1 MEKGRDMYSIPG
13 TSLRDGFS
21 NIIKIKEE
29 SSKMRT
35 AANYRSSAY
44 KVVLYLGAKAAKFRL
59 RDVTP
64 EWVNGFV
71 EWLHSQHLDKPQTVD
86 FYFRN
91 VRAMCNH
98 LLLLQQMKWP
108 GGINPFKGI
117 VIKGIRLSKRAL
129 SAQEAEVLLTDSFR
143 SRLKRSHWETLDILR
158 FILYMRGMV
167 FQDVYNLRW
176 DMVSADG
183 HIQYLRSKTGCP
195 IDVAIPIEAMEMME
209 RYHRADSP
217 FVFPFLHT
225 YQRNRGTTLPE
236 ESVLRRIN
244 QQARLI
250 GEQAGLP
257 IPLTTY
263 VMRHTWATLM
273 LESGKPVELIGQCLG
288 HTSIRT
294 TQIYLSNISVSRID
308 REVDDMVNRML
319 RTEKKDTKSGTKK
332 NAEIHVKSEKKVRQ
346 KRKKKSSPLSKAA
359 PASRKRALSPKK
371 ILFLAKKENK
381 LSALFRGDGLSVAK
395 ILIYNILSK
404 FIPIFLDLIS
414 PDNL

>member
-1 MEKGRDMYSIPG
+1 MYSIPG
-13 TSLRDGFS
+13 TSLRDGFR

-29 SSKMRT
+29 SGKLRT
-35 AANYRSSAY
+35 AANYRSSAC
-44 KVVLYLGAKAAKFRL
+44 KVVLYLGAKASKFRL

-64 EWVNGFV
+64 AWVNGFTD
-71 EWLHSQHLDKPQTVD
+71 WLHGQHPGKPQTVD

-98 LLLLQQMKWP
+98 MLQRQRMRWP
-108 GGINPFKGI
+108 GGVNPFNGI
-117 VIKGIRLSKRAL
+117 VIRGIRRSRRAL
-129 SAQEAEVLLTDSFR
+129 SEEEVQLLLSDSLRGKFR
-143 SRLKRSHWETLDILR
+143 RSHWETLDILR

-183 HIQYLRSKTGCP
+183 HIQYLRSKTGCA
-195 IDVAIPIEAMEMME
+195 IDVAIPAEAIEIME
-209 RYHRADSP
+209 RYRKADSP
-217 FVFPFLHT
+217 FVFPFLHI
-225 YQRNRGTTLPE
+225 YQRNRGTTLTE

-244 QQARLI
+244 RQARLI
-250 GEQAGLP
+250 GEQAGLS

-294 TQIYLSNISVSRID
+294 TQIYLSNISVNRVD

-319 RTEKKDTKSGTKK
+319 RPEKKETKTDLKQ
-332 NAEIHVKSEKKVRQ
+332 N
-346 KRKKKSSPLSKAA
+346 
-359 PASRKRALSPKK
+359 KK
-371 ILFLAKKENK
+371 ILAKSTKVTTRKAQKQSSLPPKGGSTRQKGASSEKNILFLGKKENK
-381 LSALFRGDGLSVAK
+381 LSNLLQVNSYLVAK
-395 ILIYNILSK
+395 ILIYNVLSK
-404 FIPIFLDLIS
+404 FIPTFHNSIS
-414 PDNL
+414 LNNF

>member
-1 MEKGRDMYSIPG
+1 
-13 TSLRDGFS
+13 
-21 NIIKIKEE
+21 
-29 SSKMRT
+29 MRT